1 VRYAAAMY
9 GPCPAG
15 HFTVHGGTDDFQML
29 RAGRAYRV
37 TQPFTDYDGDL
48 HPAGE
53 GWTFLG
59 HNFVPYHDGLSL
71 FVSLDGAQEWQ
82 IRMSWRPEDQ
92 GPIIDAIGDYLAP
105 G

>member
-1 VRYAAAMY
+1 MY
-9 GPCPAG
+9 GPCPPG
-15 HFTVHGGTDDFQML
+15 HFTARGGTDDFQML

-37 TQPFTDYDGDL
+37 TRPFADYDGDL

-53 GWTFLG
+53 SWIYLG
-59 HNFVPYHDGLSL
+59 DNFVPYHDGLSL

-82 IRMSWRPEDQ
+82 IRLSWRGEDQ
-92 GPIIDAIGDYLAP
+92 AHIIDGLPTYLAP

>member
-1 VRYAAAMY
+1 MY
-9 GPCPAG
+9 GPCPPG
-15 HFTVHGGTDDFQML
+15 HFTARGAAEDFQQL
-29 RAGRAYRV
+29 RVGQAYRV
-37 TQPFTDYDGDL
+37 ARPFTDHDGDL

-53 GWTFLG
+53 RWTYVG

-82 IRMSWRPEDQ
+82 IRLSWRPEDQ
-92 GPIIDAIGDYLAP
+92 GDVIDALGDYLEP